1 MQNFLQFVRYQF
13 LIRLAKSLP
22 NTILRHDQKWPEAPK
37 SCEEANRVL
46 CKVHRRLVVRNYV
59 RGLEPQ
65 RKRQLEMKYL
75 AHELFKGRKCT
86 YEGSVKNHFKDYR
99 PDDLRS
105 RVAGIENNVKN
116 CGERLVYCTSV
127 TKYDRHGYKP
137 RERILTLSNAALYLH
152 DAKDLKQKHK
162 ILLTELTGLTIT
174 NMGDCLLVLRIPPE
188 LKQQKG
194 DLIINCPNVIEVVT
208 KIIDAASQNKSLLS
222 IVPPG
227 EIQHGMNGGKKQG
240 VIEVKKSDSEMM
252 EITKRKGHLIV
263 MTSC

>member
-1 MQNFLQFVRYQF
+1 L
-13 LIRLAKSLP
+13 LRLAKALP
-22 NTILRHDQKWPEAPK
+22 NIILRHDQTWPAAPK
-37 SCEEANRVL
+37 SCAEASRVL

-59 RGLEPQ
+59 RGLDPQ

-86 YEGSVKNHFKDYR
+86 YEGSVKNHFIDYR
-99 PDDLRS
+99 PNNLKERIAS
-105 RVAGIENNVKN
+105 IENNVKN
-116 CGERLVYCTSV
+116 SGERLVYCTEV

-152 DAKDLKQKHK
+152 DGKDYKLKHK
-162 ILLTELTGLTIT
+162 IPLTDLTGLTIT
-174 NMGDCLLVLRIPPE
+174 NMGDGLLVLRIPPE
-188 LKQQKG
+188 IKQAKG

-208 KIIDAASQNKSLLS
+208 KIIDAASQNKSLLN

-240 VIEVKKSDSEMM
+240 IIEVKKSDSEMM